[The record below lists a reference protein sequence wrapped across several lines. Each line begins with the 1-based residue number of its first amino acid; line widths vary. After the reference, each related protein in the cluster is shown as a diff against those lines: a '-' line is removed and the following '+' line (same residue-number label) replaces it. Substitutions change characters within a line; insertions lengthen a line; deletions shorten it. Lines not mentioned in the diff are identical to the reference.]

1 MAELREDELEIVM
14 EDGEVL
20 HKRILFTAN
29 YGKKDV
35 VFFTDYD
42 AEDEEVNVMYY
53 DEEGALTPLE
63 EDAYGWAE
71 EVLNTWIKD
80 TEENEG

>member
-29 YGKKDV
+29 YGATVSKSAWNSLQSARWQV
-35 VFFTDYD
+35 CLSF
-42 AEDEEVNVMYY
+42 
-53 DEEGALTPLE
+53 
-63 EDAYGWAE
+63 W
-71 EVLNTWIKD
+71 
-80 TEENEG
+80 